1 MILNLTMHAATP
13 DQIAAGVKDLPKE
26 LRSRIIGLLTFDD
39 IPETDYDDPDNEVRQ
54 AAREIAKIAS
64 DFIGGGEGAAMIG
77 GAPFLLPI
85 LAEELR
91 EVGIDP
97 LLAFSRRETVEESQP
112 DGSVRK
118 VAVFRHVGFIRH
130 P

>member
-26 LRSRIIGLLTFDD
+26 LRSRVIVLLTFVEMPD
-39 IPETDYDDPDNEVRQ
+39 TDYDEPDNEVRQ

-64 DFIGGGEGAAMIG
+64 EFFGGQEGAALIG
-77 GAPFLLPI
+77 GAPFLLPL